1 LALDVSLR
9 EALSAMLA
17 RRTDR
22 VPVADASG
30 RLCGVVALADLVR

>member
-30 RLCGVVALADLVR
+30 RLCGVVTLADLVR